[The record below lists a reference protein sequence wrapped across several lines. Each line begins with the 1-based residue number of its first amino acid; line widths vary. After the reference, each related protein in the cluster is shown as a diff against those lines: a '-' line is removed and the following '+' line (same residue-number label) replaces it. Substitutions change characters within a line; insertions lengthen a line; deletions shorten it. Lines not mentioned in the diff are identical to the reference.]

1 MKKIYI
7 IEENVHLLEMLK
19 TIVQECILGHE
30 VIGTANNG
38 QQAMKDGIA
47 LEPDLFIL
55 DFNLPEAD
63 GDEVLN
69 FIKTNLPQSKVML
82 YSEQNDQKT
91 IEITLQGKA
100 DGHMIKGS
108 RIEEIVYAI
117 KKVTRGD
124 HYFSSVFHKH
134 KFSSKL

>member
-1 MKKIYI
+1 MLCFISTIYLLLKIFI
-7 IEENVHLLEMLK
+7 NNSIELY
-19 TIVQECILGHE
+19 QYG
-30 VIGTANNG
+30 
-38 QQAMKDGIA
+38 
-47 LEPDLFIL
+47 
-55 DFNLPEAD
+55 
-63 GDEVLN
+63 LN